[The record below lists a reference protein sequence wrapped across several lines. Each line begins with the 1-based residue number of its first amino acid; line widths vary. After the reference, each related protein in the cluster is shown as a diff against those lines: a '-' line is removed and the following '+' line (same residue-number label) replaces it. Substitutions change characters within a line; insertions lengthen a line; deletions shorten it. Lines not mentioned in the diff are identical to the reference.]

1 MAACIPQ
8 TETKSLQKPGAISRI
23 PGKPNPA
30 IPYSSKLDSNK
41 KAQTMPRT
49 ISFTDYVCQ
58 HIQQYDL
65 KDTNLHVVLPTLRLQ
80 RTIRQKLIR
89 QAQTENKLPL
99 WLPKF
104 ESMDQIVFQW
114 TGLRKAQPIELQV
127 RLYQS
132 YRHIYQ
138 QDREPA
144 RNFDQ
149 FSDWGRMLVSDFN
162 QIDNQLAPAQE
173 ILSYI
178 AEDKRIGS
186 WHLDLGSSK
195 NGSLQSHYLAF
206 YQKLGRIYQD
216 FTQRLIEEGCAYTGL
231 AGRIACQNLLQLL
244 QDGLPRNDFY
254 LFAGLNALT
263 AAEHSLIKSLIRA
276 GQAEILWNADRYYMD
291 DPVQEAGHFLR
302 EYRKDPD
309 LNHHLQDEDIAD
321 NLKNIRLRIIECP
334 QNTGQAKTVAQILQS
349 LPRTEQP
356 RTLIVLNDESLFAPL
371 MNSLPEG
378 TDYNVSIASP
388 LSGTFSGSLFS
399 TLLQAKEFI
408 YQNQNRN
415 LQAGFIMS
423 LLRNPLFRRL
433 SALKD
438 NPTGKDLRKSQ
449 SLNGDHPKPDAEDCT
464 AEDIANWLIS
474 GHQLYFSQTEFRS
487 LFPSRN
493 PMTDQICRFIFGQNP
508 QPPQDAVQ
516 GRAEEDSQSTPSV
529 AIGSPLDSLSFFIG
543 IAQTLIEID
552 QNNNHAQQ
560 TDLFQTTDPKQR
572 LNPFETSFLKT
583 LINEAQEQTKALRL
597 LPEEELGPLS
607 SLHLLQ
613 DLLSGISLN
622 YTGNEHVILLSM
634 NEGFLP
640 STPSQESFLL
650 YNLKKHYHIPTETEQ
665 TAMQAHHFY
674 SLLQNCRQA
683 TLLYLGSQPG
693 KTEKSR
699 FLLQLEHE
707 LPDNL
712 FQGNPADSPMPSEE
726 GNVQGRLPAQANET
740 VARQAKPLATETGF
754 CLLHPQYQPRSL
766 RVPKSAPLL
775 QAVRRILDKGNDRSG
790 ISFSAMSAFLQCP
803 LRFYFQYLLRLG
815 EPPEVSDQ
823 LDHSLKG
830 KVFHRAMENF
840 FTGNGPDKLD
850 KRGRLLQQE
859 DADILRRHSESLLQQ
874 ALEKEFSGGQYD
886 HGANYLAFE
895 ELKIWMQRYAAA
907 LEEEIQNGELCILR
921 CEEFMHQRENLAGS
935 PVNLIGYADR
945 VDTYRPAGSDKTY
958 IRIVD
963 YKTGKTKNLCLDD
976 WDQLKDKDYAQ
987 AFQLLM
993 YLYLYTSMHPEEKR
1007 PLQACICSLKN
1018 QGRMASLGGCQIEEI
1033 PRNEIMEHTRQ
1044 FLEETLQNMLDP
1056 ATDFC
1061 RTENPDNCEYCHY
1074 KEFCRFNT
1082 IIENPYSE

>member
-1 MAACIPQ
+1 M
-8 TETKSLQKPGAISRI
+8 
-23 PGKPNPA
+23 
-30 IPYSSKLDSNK
+30 DSNEK
-41 KAQTMPRT
+41 KLTMPRT

-65 KDTNLHVVLPTLRLQ
+65 KHTNLHVVLPTLRLQ

-114 TGLRKAQPIELQV
+114 AGLRKAQPIELQV

-149 FSDWGRMLVSDFN
+149 FTDWGRMLVSDFN

-195 NGSLQSHYLAF
+195 DGSLQSHYLAF
-206 YQKLGRIYQD
+206 YQKLGRIYQY

-231 AGRIACQNLLQLL
+231 AGRIACQNLPQLL
-244 QDGLPRNDFY
+244 QDGLSQNDFY

-263 AAEHSLIKSLIRA
+263 AAEHRLIKSLIRA
-276 GQAEILWNADRYYMD
+276 GKAEILWNADRYYMD

-321 NLKNIRLRIIECP
+321 SLKNIRLRIIECP

-388 LSGTFSGSLFS
+388 LSGTYSGSLFS

-408 YQNQNRN
+408 YQNQSRN

-433 SALKD
+433 AALKE

-449 SLNGDHPKPDAEDCT
+449 SRNGENAKPDAEDCT
-464 AEDIANWLIS
+464 AEDIANWMIS

-493 PMTDQICRFIFGQNP
+493 PMTDQICRFIFGQNSQNP
-508 QPPQDAVQ
+508 QEAVQ
-516 GRAEEDSQSTPSV
+516 GRAEEGSQSAPSV
-529 AIGSPLDSLSFFIG
+529 AIGSALASLSFFIG

-552 QNNNHAQQ
+552 QNSTQAQQ
-560 TDLFQTTDPKQR
+560 TDLFQATNPKQK
-572 LNPFETSFLKT
+572 LNPFETSFLKN
-583 LINEAQEQTKALRL
+583 LINEAQEQTNALRL

-613 DLLSGISLN
+613 NLLSGISLN
-622 YTGNEHVILLSM
+622 YTGNPDAPLNIMGMLETRGMDFEHVILLSM

-726 GNVQGRLPAQANET
+726 GTVQGRCPAQANET
-740 VARQAKPLATETGF
+740 VARQEKPLATETGF

-766 RVPKSAPLL
+766 RVPKSEPLL

-790 ISFSAMSAFLQCP
+790 ISFSAMSTFLQCP

-859 DADILRRHSESLLQQ
+859 DVDILRRHSESLLQQ
-874 ALEKEFSGGQYD
+874 ALEEEFSGGQYD

-907 LEEEIQNGELCILR
+907 LEEEIRNGELCILR
-921 CEEFMHQRENLAGS
+921 CEEFMHQRENLAGN

-976 WDQLKDKDYAQ
+976 WNQLKDKDYAQ

-993 YLYLYTSMHPEEKR
+993 YLYLYTSMNPEEKR

-1018 QGRMASLGGCQIEEI
+1018 QGRMASLGGCQIEEV
-1033 PRNEIMEHTRQ
+1033 PMNEIMEHTRQ
-1044 FLEETLQNMLDP
+1044 FLDDTIRAMLDTE
-1056 ATDFC
+1056 TDFC

-1082 IIENPYSE
+1082 IMENPDSE